1 MLNLNATITERT
13 EPFQLFQAQ
22 GVLDPV
28 LLPSLVD
35 TAPTA
40 AAQRIAV
47 DDPEHEKQYRM
58 NLFRL
63 AEGDQREASTANLAQ
78 PWAEL
83 LDDLLSPAYTA
94 WLQER
99 TGIELVGLLRSV
111 GVYAHRNGDFL
122 AVHKDKPTKAIT
134 SILYLNPEW
143 PAEAGGRFLMFESND
158 PTASPVDELA
168 PQGGQLVAFPPTDH
182 SWHAVSTIKHPD
194 EVERL
199 TVQVEYWLSTEL
211 MGTTYKGT
219 R

>member
-1 MLNLNATITERT
+1 MLNLNATVTERT
-13 EPFQLFQAQ
+13 WPFQLFQAP
-22 GVLDPV
+22 GVLDTAH
-28 LLPSLVD
+28 LPSLVD
-35 TAPTA
+35 STPTA
-40 AAQRIAV
+40 AALRIAV

-63 AEGDQREASTANLAQ
+63 VEGDQREAAAANLPK

-83 LDDLLSPAYTA
+83 LDDLLSAEYTA
-94 WLQER
+94 WLQEQ
-99 TGIELVGLLRSV
+99 TGITLVGLQRSV

-134 SILYLNPEW
+134 SILYLNPDW
-143 PAEAGGRFLMFESND
+143 PVEAGGRFQMFESNE
-158 PTASPVDELA
+158 PTASPVDEIA
-168 PQGGQLVAFPPTDH
+168 PVGGQLVAFPPTDR

-194 EVERL
+194 ETERL

-211 MGTTYKGT
+211 MGSTYQGT